1 MVGTSQAKVAKGNI
15 NIAVILQFYN
25 VEEEMVIRIVTS
37 NDAQKRR
44 ETSSALS

>member
-1 MVGTSQAKVAKGNI
+1 MKANVK
-15 NIAVILQFYN
+15 IAVILQFYN
-25 VEEEMVIRIVTS
+25 LEKEVMIRIVIN